1 LTYAEF
7 TSVLFREVQVLIFMH
22 AAFDWLK
29 RGLVALVAVAL
40 ATGCSGYF
48 LADADVHPW
57 DVIQVPVDA
66 TLSDIAFGE
75 DDNHGWIVGSR
86 NTLLETHDGGGTWQ
100 VRELSTGDQPY
111 TFTSVDFDG
120 GEGWVT
126 GIPSVLLHTAD
137 SGKTWESLP
146 LSKELPGSPFLI
158 TALGPKSAEM
168 ATDIGAIYKTEDG
181 GRTWKALVQGA
192 VGVVRNMVRSDDGRY
207 VAVSS
212 RGNFYSTWAP
222 GQDQWIP
229 HNRQNSRRLQ
239 NMGFDQDGKLWVIA
253 RGGQLRFSNS
263 RSSDDFTEAISP
275 EFGTSWGL
283 LDMAFRTSDEVW
295 VAGGGGDLLCSFD
308 GGETWF
314 KDKSVGDVPSNFYKV
329 KFLTPNKGFILGQ
342 EGTIL
347 RYQPDAA

>member
-1 LTYAEF
+1 ML
-7 TSVLFREVQVLIFMH
+7 
-22 AAFDWLK
+22 AA
-29 RGLVALVAVAL
+29 VVL

-57 DVIQVPVDA
+57 AVVQVPVEA
-66 TLSDIAFGE
+66 TLADVAFTQ
-75 DDNHGWIVGSR
+75 DASHGWIVGSR
-86 NTLLETHDGGGTWQ
+86 NTLLETTDGGETWQ
-100 VRELSTGDQPY
+100 PRELALGDQRY
-111 TFTSVDFDG
+111 TFTSVDFSG
-120 GEGWVT
+120 SEGWVT
-126 GIPSVLLHTAD
+126 GIPSVLLHTPDGGA
-137 SGKTWESLP
+137 TWESVP

-158 TALGPKSAEM
+158 TAVGPKSAEL
-168 ATDIGAIYKTEDG
+168 ATDIGAIYRTEDG

-212 RGNFYSTWAP
+212 RGNFYSTWAL

-239 NMGFDQDGKLWVIA
+239 NMGFDKDGKLWVIA
-253 RGGQLRFSNS
+253 RGGELRFSNT
-263 RSSDDFTEAISP
+263 RASDDFTEAINP

-283 LDMAFRTSDEVW
+283 LDMAFRTSNELW
-295 VAGGGGDLLCSFD
+295 VTGGGGNLLCSFD

-314 KDKSVGDVPSNFYKV
+314 RDESVDDVPSNFYRV
-329 KFLTPNKGFILGQ
+329 KFLGPEKGFILGQ

-347 RYQPDAA
+347 KYRPEAA